1 MNKLEY
7 LIRKAF
13 NCTESLDSMTIEDAR
28 AWNQE
33 ITMFGSPTILNI
45 FPMLMLKEMYDK
57 SKENGE
63 FLVYFLD
70 GAFIKKDKFGN
81 LLPRDVTTYTHMR
94 QYKNNQFKD
103 FTKEQAQVIV
113 RWLKQVAKQKYWKDY
128 SVPIT
133 SAIIYWK
140 SKYVNTR
147 ELVKIQNA
155 TT

>member
-28 AWNQE
+28 AWNQD
-33 ITMFGSPTILNI
+33 IVMVDYPSIIKI
-45 FPMLMLKEMYDK
+45 FPMLMMKEMYDK
-57 SKENGE
+57 SRVNGDC
-63 FLVYFLD
+63 LIRFLD
-70 GAFIKKDKFGN
+70 GALLKKDKLGN
-81 LLPRDVTTYTHMR
+81 FVPRDKKIHEFDYRYT
-94 QYKNNQFKD
+94 NDQFKD

-140 SKYVNTR
+140 SKYVNTGIPKYLMR
-147 ELVKIQNA
+147 
-155 TT
+155 